1 MYHYI
6 YFHCLIH
13 IILIFRVQATVKER
27 NELDSKLCFHSS
39 FAFGVATASF
49 QIEGAWNVS
58 GKGESIWDR
67 YTHEHPERVFDH
79 KNADVADG
87 SYYKVKEDVQLLSQL
102 GVNFY
107 RFSISW
113 PRILPDGLSNN
124 VNEDG
129 IRYYKEL
136 IEELRKNKITPVAT
150 MYHWDLPQSLQEL
163 GGWTNPIIADYFVD
177 YARVLLDNFGD
188 TVKVWLTFNEPLT
201 FCENG
206 YGGDDAPGGRSSGF
220 EDYMCG
226 HNVLRAHGMVY
237 RMFDQKYRKIT
248 KGVMGITN
256 VFPWIEPA
264 TTSREDQ
271 KAADAARQFMFGW
284 YANPIFSQQ
293 GDYPQVMRKAVDAN
307 SKRQGFPRSRLP
319 YFTAEEVEMIRGSF
333 DFMGLNH
340 YTTYLAAPGSGKI
353 STKPSYQDDINAIIT
368 QKDEWPKSN
377 STWLRVVPWGF
388 RRCLNWIKNAY
399 NNPKILITE
408 NGVSFE
414 AGLHDT
420 KRVNYI
426 DAYLRA
432 LHAAIYKDG
441 CHVLGYTYW
450 SLMDNFEWM
459 RGYSERFGLYQV
471 DYESQNLT
479 RTPRLSAKYFSNVAK
494 TGCLPDDYTDYTYNT
509 D

>member
-1 MYHYI
+1 MLNSIYLNCFI
-6 YFHCLIH
+6 YF
-13 IILIFRVQATVKER
+13 ILVFSVQARDLKNVLE
-27 NELDSKLCFHSS
+27 SKTCFSNY
-39 FAFGVATASF
+39 FAFGVATASY

-79 KNADVADG
+79 HNGDVADA
-87 SYYKVKEDVQLLSQL
+87 SYYKVKEDVRLLSQL
-102 GVNFY
+102 GVGFY

-113 PRILPDGLSNN
+113 SRILPDGLSNN

-136 IEELRKNKITPVAT
+136 IDELRKNKITPVAT
-150 MYHWDLPQSLQEL
+150 MYHWDLPQSLQDL
-163 GGWTNPIIADYFVD
+163 GGWTNPIIADYFLD

-188 TVKVWLTFNEPLT
+188 TVQVWLTFNEPLS
-201 FCENG
+201 FCSDG

-226 HNVLRAHGMVY
+226 HNMLRAHGMVY
-237 RMFDQKYRKIT
+237 RMFDQKYRNTT
-248 KGVMGITN
+248 KGIMGVTLN
-256 VFPWIEPA
+256 LPWMEPA
-264 TTSREDQ
+264 TTSQEDQ
-271 KAADAARQFMFGW
+271 KAADTARQFMFGW
-284 YANPIFSQQ
+284 FAHPIFSQD
-293 GDYPQVMRKAVDAN
+293 GDYPAVMRSAVDAN

-319 YFTAEEVEMIRGSF
+319 KFTAEEVKAIRGSY

-340 YTTYLAAPGSGKI
+340 YTTYLTKQGSRKI
-353 STKPSYQDDINAIIT
+353 KTKPSFDDDMNVRIS
-368 QKDEWPKSN
+368 QKDDWPKSN

-388 RRCLNWIKNAY
+388 RKSLNWIKANY
-399 NNPKILITE
+399 NNPQILVTE
-408 NGVSFE
+408 NGVSLE
-414 AGLHDT
+414 PGLHDT

-432 LHAAIYKDG
+432 LHAAIFKDG
-441 CHVLGYTYW
+441 CRVFGYAYW

-459 RGYSERFGLYQV
+459 RGFSERFGLYEV
-471 DYESQNLT
+471 DYKSPNLT
-479 RTPRLSAKYFSNVAK
+479 RTPRLSAKYFTSVAK
-494 TGCLPDDYTDYTYNT
+494 TGCLPDDFADYTYKT